1 MAMAS
6 ETIKLLLIEDNPYDV
21 KVIRLMLVSQ
31 RRLLPTN
38 VAFELYDAPTLQDG
52 LNQLRTH
59 HTDLV
64 MLDLSLPDSDGL
76 DTFLRLRAENSLMP
90 VIIISATDDLQLA
103 IEAVQAGAQDYLLK
117 GEMSRNLLV
126 RAIHHALERQA
137 IVREL
142 DLRTREL
149 TASEARLR
157 MITDKSTDGI
167 VIATGTGEVRFANPA
182 ARRLLNF
189 GDDPL
194 AEQLLPFSVSV
205 ADTTEITLSV
215 ADSDE
220 PVTVELH
227 IIPIEWETETAN
239 LVVLRDVTARKRAE
253 QALQTAKDNLENVV
267 KTRTSELKKANEYL
281 LDQISERRRAQR
293 ALNRALAEAEQARD
307 QLDTI
312 VASVADGLLA
322 TDTHN
327 RITMMNRAA
336 EEIFNVAR
344 ANAIGQPI
352 ERVINHP
359 TLIERILTTLETGQA
374 LQFEFEIPYRL
385 ADISDAPDAKI
396 IRARSSMVK
405 DHTQNVGGVITV
417 MYDITREREVD
428 RLKAEFISTAAHEL
442 RTPLTTV
449 QGFSEILLARD
460 DLPLDA
466 RRKYLSYINNQAV
479 ALARIVDDL
488 LNLAKIES
496 GRKFMLNKE
505 PIKIG
510 ALVEPVVQ
518 RFSAENPRYDFQM
531 QLQDAET
538 NWVIDRQRMIQV
550 LENLLG
556 NAIKFAPEG
565 GTIEVKGQSYQDPQS
580 GGSFYF
586 LSVKDDGVGMTL
598 AQVAHIFDRFYRGDA
613 SNTAVGGTGLGMAIV
628 KHIIEAHGG
637 RIWVDSKPGVGTKV
651 SFTVPLE

>member
-1 MAMAS
+1 MAS
-6 ETIKLLLIEDNPYDV
+6 ETIRLLLIEDNPYDV

-31 RRLLPTN
+31 RRLLSTDA
-38 VAFELYDAPTLQDG
+38 VFELHDVRTLGEG
-52 LNQLRTH
+52 LRRLREFSP
-59 HTDLV
+59 DLV
-64 MLDLSLPDSDGL
+64 MLDLNLPDSDGL
-76 DTFLRLRAENSLMP
+76 DTFLHLRAENPLVP
-90 VIIISATDDLQLA
+90 VIIISATDDLKLA

-137 IVREL
+137 IRREL
-142 DLRTREL
+142 DRRTREL
-149 TASEARLR
+149 SASEARLR

-167 VIATGTGEVRFANPA
+167 IIAAESGAVRFANPA

-189 GDDPL
+189 DDEPA
-194 AEQLLPFSVSV
+194 AEQLLPFSISA
-205 ADTTEITLSV
+205 ADTTEITLPV
-215 ADSDE
+215 AGDDE
-220 PVTVELH
+220 PVTVEVH
-227 IIPIEWETETAN
+227 VIPIKWETETAN
-239 LVVLRDVTARKRAE
+239 LVLLRDVTARKRAE

-336 EEIFNVAR
+336 EEIFNITR
-344 ANAIGQPI
+344 ENAIGQPI

-359 TLIERILTTLETGQA
+359 TLIERILTTLETGQE

-405 DHTQNVGGVITV
+405 DRTQNVGGVITV
-417 MYDITREREVD
+417 MYDVTREREVD

-505 PIKIG
+505 PIQIG

-518 RFSAENPRYDFQM
+518 RFSAENPRYEFPV
-531 QLQDAET
+531 QLQDADT
-538 NWVIDRQRMIQV
+538 IWVVDRQRMTQV

-556 NAIKFAPEG
+556 NAVKFAPEG
-565 GTIEVKGQSYQDPQS
+565 GTVEVNGQSYQDPQS
-580 GGSFYF
+580 GGTFYF
-586 LSVKDDGVGMTL
+586 LSVKDNGVGMTL